1 MKIYIKQKRMLRL
14 FLVYLQI
21 NENVC
26 HKDQANRNVYLS
38 QNDSA
43 RKQPFPIVTQLES
56 EKKTNHI
63 SLIFVLTLY
72 IYICKDLN
80 SKLC

>member
-1 MKIYIKQKRMLRL
+1 MLRL

-26 HKDQANRNVYLS
+26 HKDQADRNVYLS

-56 EKKTNHI
+56 EKKNQPYIFDFCSNIIHI
-63 SLIFVLTLY
+63 YL
-72 IYICKDLN
+72 
-80 SKLC
+80 